1 MATQSTWGLI
11 SRVSS
16 RTYRLR
22 NYRPKNK
29 KETKMSNLFVG
40 NIPWKC
46 SEQDIGDMF
55 AQHAEV
61 VSVKIIL
68 DRETGRSRGFGF
80 LELANPADTDMVI
93 GKMDGFDIQGR
104 QLKVNKAT
112 PRN

>member
-1 MATQSTWGLI
+1 MGLI

-16 RTYRLR
+16 RTYRLI
-22 NYRPKNK
+22 K
-29 KETKMSNLFVG
+29 KRQTKKSKMANLFVG

-61 VSVKIIL
+61 TSVKIIL

-80 LELANPADTDMVI
+80 LELANPADADMVV

-104 QLKVNKAT
+104 QLRVNKAQ